1 MLQLRLRYFWVVLSV
16 LFFLSACGKKE
27 AFSPDDNDG
36 VQIANRV
43 SIFESKDNQKQWLLT
58 AEAVDFADLTR
69 ATLKNPKLQLKQ
81 NGADSAVVTADT
93 GTFDYPNKIITV
105 EGNAQI
111 NSLTEQLKIT
121 TERFFYDVNQ
131 DKVWSD
137 QKTIIT
143 RGSGK
148 AVARGGIETDS
159 KLKKIVLK
167 QHATRVPQNASELKK
182 QK

>member
-1 MLQLRLRYFWVVLSV
+1 MLHLHHRYFWAVLSV
-16 LFFLSACGKKE
+16 LVLLSACGKKE

-58 AEAVDFADLTR
+58 AEAVDFADLTP

-81 NGADSAVVTADT
+81 NGENSAVVTADT
-93 GTFDYPNKIITV
+93 GSFDYPNKIITV

-111 NSLTEQLKIT
+111 NSLTEQLNIT

-148 AVARGGIETDS
+148 SVARGGIETDS

-182 QK
+182 QG

>member
-1 MLQLRLRYFWVVLSV
+1 MLQIRYRYCWVVLSV
-16 LFFLSACGKKE
+16 LVFLSACGKKE
-27 AFSPDDNDG
+27 SFSPDDNDG

-131 DKVWSD
+131 DKFGP
-137 QKTIIT
+137 I
-143 RGSGK
+143 
-148 AVARGGIETDS
+148 
-159 KLKKIVLK
+159 
-167 QHATRVPQNASELKK
+167 KK
-182 QK
+182 QLLPAAAARPLRAAG

>member
-1 MLQLRLRYFWVVLSV
+1 MLNSRYRLFAVMSV
-16 LFFLSACGKKE
+16 LIWLGACGKKE
-27 AFSPDDNDG
+27 PFSPDDNDG
-36 VQIANRV
+36 AQIANRV

-69 ATLKNPKLQLKQ
+69 ATLKNPNLLLKQ
-81 NGADSAVVTADT
+81 NGVDSAVVTADT
-93 GTFDYPNKIITV
+93 GSFDYNQKRITV

-111 NSLTEQLKIT
+111 NSLREQLFIT

-137 QKTIIT
+137 QKTTIT

-148 AVARGGIETDS
+148 SVARGGIETDS

-167 QHATRVPQNASELKK
+167 QHTTRVPQDARELKK
-182 QK
+182 Q